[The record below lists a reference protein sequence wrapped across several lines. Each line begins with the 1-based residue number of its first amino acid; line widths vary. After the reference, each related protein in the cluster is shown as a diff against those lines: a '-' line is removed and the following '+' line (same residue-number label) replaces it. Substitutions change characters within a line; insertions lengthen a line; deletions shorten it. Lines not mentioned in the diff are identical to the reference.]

1 MLRLIREP
9 DEQTVTDP
17 ADGGDGTILVPAKTG
32 IRARDVAAS
41 YLGNANAVSVSLTMG
56 VPT

>member
-1 MLRLIREP
+1 MLRFIGEP

-17 ADGGDGTILVPAKTG
+17 ADGGGGTILCPRKTG
-32 IRARDVAAS
+32 IRARDAAAS